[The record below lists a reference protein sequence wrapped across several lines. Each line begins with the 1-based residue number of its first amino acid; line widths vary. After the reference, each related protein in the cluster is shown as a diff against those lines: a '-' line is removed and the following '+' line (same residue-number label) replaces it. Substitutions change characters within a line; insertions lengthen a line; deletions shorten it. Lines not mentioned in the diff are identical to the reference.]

1 VDGVGEKSKEMGDGV
16 AIAAGGDWFE
26 RNVILAASA
35 SARLLPSLW
44 ERARGE
50 GEKARGRVGE
60 GVNTGAD
67 AAARLARA
75 APRVGEDET
84 TAEEDVTG
92 G

>member
-1 VDGVGEKSKEMGDGV
+1 MDGVGEKSKEVGDGV

-60 GVNTGAD
+60 GVGTGAD